1 MGGLFGSKSQK
12 QVVTPPARM
21 PDEEDPA
28 VLEARRRAAAATQ
41 ARSGRTS
48 TVLTN
53 RTQRTAGQATQAG
66 TSAYTNSFLGQAG

>member
-1 MGGLFGSKSQK
+1 MGGLFGGSKPK
-12 QVVTPPARM
+12 PAPVVRM

-28 VLEARRRAAAATQ
+28 VLEAKRRQAAAEQ

-53 RTQRTAGQATQAG
+53 RAQRNAAQPGTQAG
-66 TSAYTNSFLGQAG
+66 TTAYKNSLLGQAG

>member
-1 MGGLFGSKSQK
+1 MGALFGSKSSAPK
-12 QVVTPPARM
+12 PTPVTRM
-21 PDEEDPA
+21 PDEEDPTIQ
-28 VLEARRRAAAATQ
+28 EARRRAAATTQ

-53 RTQRTAGQATQAG
+53 RAQRAAGQGTQAG

>member
-1 MGGLFGSKSQK
+1 MGKLFGGGEKPK
-12 QVVTPPARM
+12 PTPVTRM

-28 VLEARRRAAAATQ
+28 VQEARRRAAVASQ

-53 RTQRTAGQATQAG
+53 RGQRTSAGGTQAG
-66 TSAYTNSFLGQAG
+66 TTAYGNSFLGQAG